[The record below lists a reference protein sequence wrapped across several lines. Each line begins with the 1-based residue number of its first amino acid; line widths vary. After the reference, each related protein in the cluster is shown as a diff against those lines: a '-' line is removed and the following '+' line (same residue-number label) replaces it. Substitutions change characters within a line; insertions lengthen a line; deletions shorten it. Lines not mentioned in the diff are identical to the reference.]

1 MNVNTNTKAKPD
13 LSDPKCGPF
22 GARNKPIRKTL
33 IVLGY
38 LGLLATI
45 VGIYVVFINQ
55 HDSIR
60 TFNSITE
67 ATGVVIL
74 VVGVLLVVGSAFA
87 VRRWF
92 KR

>member
-1 MNVNTNTKAKPD
+1 MKTTVD

-22 GARNKPIRKTL
+22 GARNKPIRKAL
-33 IVLGY
+33 ILLGY
-38 LGLLATI
+38 LGLLAII

-55 HDSIR
+55 HDSVR

-74 VVGVLLVVGSAFA
+74 VVGVLLVVGSAFT

-92 KR
+92 KK

>member
-1 MNVNTNTKAKPD
+1 MRTNAD

-22 GARNKPIRKTL
+22 GARNKPIRKAL

-38 LGLLATI
+38 LGLLAII

-55 HDSIR
+55 HDPVK

-67 ATGVVIL
+67 TTGVVVL
-74 VVGVLLVVGSAFA
+74 VLGVLLLVISAFT
-87 VRRWF
+87 VRRLF

>member
-1 MNVNTNTKAKPD
+1 MGTKVD

-22 GARNKPIRKTL
+22 GARNKPIRKAL
-33 IVLGY
+33 ILLGY
-38 LGLLATI
+38 LGLLAI
-45 VGIYVVFINQ
+45 IAGIYVVFINQ
-55 HDSIR
+55 HDSVR

-74 VVGVLLVVGSAFA
+74 VGGALLVVASAFA
-87 VRRWF
+87 VRKWF